1 MWKEFKAFIA
11 QGNVLDLA
19 VAVVIGAAFQQIVSS
34 LVDHII
40 MPFVGVILGGVDF
53 SSLVFQFGD
62 AQVEYGMFIQAIVDF
77 LIIALAIFIFVKVAN
92 KLIKRRAEA
101 EEAEEEMEE
110 EPPASEVYLKE
121 IRDLLS
127 KQQESQ
133 PNDDKE

>member
-101 EEAEEEMEE
+101 EEAEEEVEE

-133 PNDDKE
+133 PNGDKE

>member
-1 MWKEFKAFIA
+1 MWKDFKAFIA

-40 MPFVGVILGGVDF
+40 MPFVGVLLGGVDF
-53 SSLVFQFGD
+53 STLVFQFGD
-62 AQVEYGMFIQAIVDF
+62 AKEYGMFIQAIVDF
-77 LIIALAIFIFVKVAN
+77 FIIAVAIFIFVKVAN

-101 EEAEEEMEE
+101 EEAEEEVEE
-110 EPPASEVYLKE
+110 EPAASEVYLKE

-133 PNDDKE
+133 PTDDKE